1 MNLNLVQSIGV
12 TALFLILSYLL
23 YNRTASTPHPLALKR
38 ITKVFIFFSGV
49 LLFFNI
55 NLYSST
61 KEEIRTMRI
70 VQKYTIPAT
79 MDLIAAVHDPKNTV
93 HMDENRIYINK
104 GTDQEKVYV
113 FLWEPVFGILD
124 QSKTVAMGNELSGSD
139 APDDPQDQNENEAD

>member
-79 MDLIAAVHDPKNTV
+79 MDLIAAVHDSKNTV

-124 QSKTVAMGNELSGSD
+124 QATTVTLAQELSGEEPTED
-139 APDDPQDQNENEAD
+139 ENE